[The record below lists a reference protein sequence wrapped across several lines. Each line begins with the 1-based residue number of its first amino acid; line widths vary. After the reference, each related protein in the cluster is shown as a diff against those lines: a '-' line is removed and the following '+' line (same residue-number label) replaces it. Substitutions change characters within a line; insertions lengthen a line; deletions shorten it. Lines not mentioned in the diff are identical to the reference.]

1 MPVTHIGNFPAG
13 KAEMKPIQ
21 VKNNEANLDNQN
33 CWIDEEVPTAVS
45 TSPKQQLSDKLF
57 WTATL
62 NQHGVSIKWCPAGC
76 IRAENTSK
84 RLN

>member
-13 KAEMKPIQ
+13 KAEIRAIQ
-21 VKNNEANLDNQN
+21 VKNNEANLDSQN
-33 CWIDEEVPTAVS
+33 RWIDEEVPTAVS
-45 TSPKQQLSDKLF
+45 TSPKQQLSDKLL

-62 NQHGVSIKWCPAGC
+62 NQHDVGIKWWPTGR
-76 IRAENTSK
+76 IRAESTNN